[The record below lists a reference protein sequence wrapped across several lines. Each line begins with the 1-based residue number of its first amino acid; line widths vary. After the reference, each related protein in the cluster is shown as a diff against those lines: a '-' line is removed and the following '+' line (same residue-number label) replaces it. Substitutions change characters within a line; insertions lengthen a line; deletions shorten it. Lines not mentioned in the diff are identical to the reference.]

1 MSSSTRHRPAGED
14 GTRPSASRVPS
25 HDWTDRIRAG
35 DEAAFEAMFRMYYDG
50 LCHYVATYLGGRD
63 IALTVLRKALLPS

>member
-1 MSSSTRHRPAGED
+1 
-14 GTRPSASRVPS
+14 VPS